1 MVEEPLQ
8 LPPRHVLQV
17 RQLRSV
23 RPEPASST
31 RAQSH
36 RPDATQTQT
45 VRDAPCAACD
55 GRSVQPQQRVEQG
68 LDELIVSTRLQR
80 SKK

>member
-1 MVEEPLQ
+1 MEEPLQ

-23 RPEPASST
+23 RPEPASSNG
-31 RAQSH
+31 AQSH
-36 RPDATQTQT
+36 RSDGATQ
-45 VRDAPCAACD
+45 RPSRADAPCAACD

-68 LDELIVSTRLQR
+68 LDELVVTTRLQHR
-80 SKK
+80 KK